1 MPGSGEIGSELRDD
15 LVNGEIFY
23 SLKEARIVIEQWR
36 ERYNAIRP
44 RVSLRYRPPAAQ
56 TLAPP
61 MSHPDGTSAIMY
73 SQSTWYKISVRLS
86 PHWFGV

>member
-1 MPGSGEIGSELRDD
+1 MPGSGEIGSELRHD
-15 LVNGEIFY
+15 LLNGEIFY